1 MRVRTRTTEYGP
13 TAGRFTASHCD
24 SASSGWITEPSDLW
38 SNPTSGSLGSLVEYV
53 EDVSTPG
60 AKKLMKRGVIINNPM
75 RIHSYNTY
83 NQPAIS
89 CHHRTTRISD
99 GTEVGYNF
107 VGTVVPFAQGY
118 SRPDLLGWLP
128 QFEAAKTACIND
140 AVLRAHANVNPS
152 EMMALASIG
161 ESRQTYK
168 FLADSSRRVLKIAHD
183 AARFKLRE
191 LRKQISTKELKDR
204 YMEARYALRP
214 LAYDVVGVLDSL
226 SARRGSVRRTYSGSA
241 TGESEYS
248 DTLTGTGFWYESLC
262 DVNRK
267 ATYTVSAK
275 AGVLCSSDRQLSD
288 IVGLHQIPQTV
299 WELTPLSFVVD
310 WFAGVGTVIG
320 AWAPKVGVNQLAS
333 WVTVKQKYVTQNT
346 CGSFRSAADSGTWS
360 KDNFT
365 TGSPF
370 SYGREELVLERFVE
384 PAISIVPPVEIKL
397 DRYKLLDLGIM
408 LAQVAK
414 RL

>member
-1 MRVRTRTTEYGP
+1 MRVRTRTTDYGS
-13 TAGRFTASHCD
+13 TAGRFTASHRD
-24 SASSGWITEPSDLW
+24 SASSEWKVESSDLW
-38 SNPTSGSLGSLVEYV
+38 SNPTSGSLGNLVEYV

-60 AKKLMKRGVIINNPM
+60 AKKLIRNGVIINNPM
-75 RIHSYNTY
+75 RIHSYDTR
-83 NQPAIS
+83 NQPAIH
-89 CHHRTTRISD
+89 CHHRTTKMVD
-99 GTEVGYNF
+99 GSEVGYNW
-107 VGTVVPFAQGY
+107 VGTVVPFAEEYG
-118 SRPDLLGWLP
+118 RPDLLGWLP
-128 QFEAAKTACIND
+128 QFAAAKAACMND

-152 EMMALASIG
+152 ELMALASIG
-161 ESRQTYK
+161 ESCKTYK

-183 AARFKLRE
+183 AAHFKLRE
-191 LRKQISTKELKDR
+191 LRKQISPKELKDR

-214 LAYDVVGVLDSL
+214 LAYDVAGVLDSI
-226 SARRGSVRRTYSGSA
+226 SAKRGSIRKTYSGSA
-241 TGESEYS
+241 NGQSEYS
-248 DTLTGTGFWYESLC
+248 DKLIGAGFWYESVC

-275 AGVLCSSDRQLSD
+275 AGVLCSSDRQLAD
-288 IVGLHQIPQTV
+288 IVGLHQIPQTL

-310 WFAGVGTVIG
+310 WFAGVGTVVG
-320 AWAPKVGVNQLAS
+320 AWTPKVGVNQLAS

-346 CGSFRSAADSGTWS
+346 CGSLRSSADSRIWS

-365 TGSPF
+365 TGSQF

-384 PAISIVPPVEIKL
+384 PALSIVPPVEIKL